1 MLPGLTSSPPSGA
14 DTVARPRRIL
24 TGLPANID
32 TQGIMLVA
40 GVERSRPCEASAAG
54 SQCCACIFWPTRR
67 RPPSGERTFPRTRA
81 SNRSIQAGRHAWRL
95 GLEAAACD
103 DLRAWSVGGWS
114 GHSIARVAED
124 DPDGFR
130 AWRTDPDAT
139 PGGGESL
146 ASLLARVARWSEA
159 QTSETGR
166 VLVIAD
172 PAVIRAVVLH
182 ALAGAPETFWH
193 LEVPPLSLS
202 VVQHALGQW
211 RLRQLVLEMS
221 AD

>member
-1 MLPGLTSSPPSGA
+1 MLRLYLLAHAPTPAQRRAHFPADEGIEPLDPGRAARLAARLGA
-14 DTVARPRRIL
+14 SVGVWRGPERR
-24 TGLPANID
+24 
-32 TQGIMLVA
+32 
-40 GVERSRPCEASAAG
+40 SAETA
-54 SQCCACIFWPTRR
+54 A
-67 RPPSGERTFPRTRA
+67 A
-81 SNRSIQAGRHAWRL
+81 L